1 MNTLSK
7 GSVTWREVDES
18 AHDQRIDNFLHKI
31 LKGVPKSHIYRI
43 VRGGEVRVNGR
54 RVKVAYRLQSGDKV
68 RLPPVRTAR
77 PASEPATRTVKT
89 AFAGRVLLEDEEL
102 LVVDKPAGV
111 AVHGGSGISSGV
123 IEQLR
128 KARSGIRFLELVH
141 RLDRDTSGV
150 LMLAKKR
157 SALIALHAQLRDGV
171 VKKHY
176 LVLVLGEWKDAK
188 RNVKLALHKYVSASG
203 ERRVVVD
210 EDGAQAHT
218 VFRLLR
224 KFAGFSLLDAELK
237 TLPSDPRA
245 SGALGFPIAATTS
258 MRFRRQQAAAKRLN
272 ACSHAAASNFVIPA
286 AAGAG
291 LSHPTDSFLRSLKAG
306 ATNLMP
312 GRFDCWSSTGTVR
325 WWIPPDISS
334 LRCRLLSG
342 TSTFRC
348 RARKRR
354 AT

>member
-54 RVKVAYRLQSGDKV
+54 RVEVAYRLQFGDKV

-77 PASEPATRTVKT
+77 PASGPGTRTVK
-89 AFAGRVLLEDEEL
+89 AVFAGKVLFEDEDL
-102 LVVDKPAGV
+102 LVVDKPGGV

-128 KARSGIRFLELVH
+128 QARSGIRFLELVH
-141 RLDRDTSGV
+141 RLDRATSGV
-150 LMLAKKR
+150 LVLAKKR
-157 SALIALHAQLRDGV
+157 SALTALHAQMRGGA

-218 VFRLLR
+218 VFRLER
-224 KFAGFSLLDAELK
+224 NFPGFSLLDAELK
-237 TLPSDPRA
+237 TGRTHQIRVHLA
-245 SGALGFPIAATTS
+245 HLGFPIAGDDKYGDFDAN
-258 MRFRRQQAAAKRLN
+258 KRL
-272 ACSHAAASNFVIPA
+272 AKQGLKRMFLHAASLDFR
-286 AAGAG
+286 
-291 LSHPTDSFLRSLKAG
+291 HPRSGETVRMQAPLAPELESFLRSLKAG
-306 ATNLMP
+306 
-312 GRFDCWSSTGTVR
+312 GH
-325 WWIPPDISS
+325 
-334 LRCRLLSG
+334 
-342 TSTFRC
+342 
-348 RARKRR
+348 
-354 AT
+354 